1 MTKFV
6 ALTDRA
12 VLKLEGP
19 DTRPFLQGLITN
31 DIDRLSRDTPLY
43 AALLTAQGKIIADFI
58 LLSAGEAV
66 LLDCAAGAAPDL
78 AARLKK
84 FRLRAKVT
92 ITEAGSGLEV
102 VSAPDAPPPDARIM
116 AAGPDPRLAAL
127 GWRWIV
133 EPGTIAAPGM
143 EQEPHA
149 TYDRHRIEC
158 GVPDS
163 ILDLRPETF
172 FPLDCN
178 FEELNGVDFTKGCY
192 VGQELTARMKHRA
205 TARKR
210 ILPVA
215 ASTPLPPHGTPL
227 KRDDTEVGEMLGAQG
242 LIGLAMLRLD
252 RLGETPAL
260 TAATGEVVHVGRPH
274 YPLVLPAAAPHV

>member
-102 VSAPDAPPPDARIM
+102 ASAPDAPPPDARIM

-178 FEELNGVDFTKGCY
+178 FEELHGVDFNKGCY

-205 TARKR
+205 TARRR

-215 ASTPLPPHGTPL
+215 GSAALPAHGTPL
-227 KRDDTEVGEMLGAQG
+227 RLGEAVVGEILGSQG
-242 LIGLAMLRLD
+242 PRGLAILRLD
-252 RLGETPAL
+252 RLGEA
-260 TAATGEVVHVGRPH
+260 TAVTTDDGQAIQVGRPP
-274 YPLVLPAAAPHV
+274 YALAV

>member
-1 MTKFV
+1 MSTCVFL
-6 ALTDRA
+6 ADRA
-12 VLKLEGP
+12 ILKLEGR
-19 DTRPFLQGLITN
+19 DARTFLQGQVTN
-31 DIDRLSRDTPLY
+31 NIDTLDPARPLY

-58 LLSAGEAV
+58 LMQAGEAILV
-66 LLDCAAGAAPDL
+66 DCAAQQADDL

-84 FRLRAKVT
+84 FRLRAKVDIESKRADLT
-92 ITEAGSGLEV
+92 II
-102 VSAPDAPPPDARIM
+102 SAPQPPPNGLPVIT
-116 AAGPDPRLAAL
+116 AAADPRLPEL
-127 GWRWIV
+127 GWRWVV
-133 EPGTIAAPGM
+133 ESRILSSLDL

-163 ILDLRPETF
+163 MRDLRPETY

-178 FEELNGVDFTKGCY
+178 FEELNGVDFDKGCY

-215 ASTPLPPHGTPL
+215 SATHLPPHGTPL
-227 KRDDTEVGEMLGAQG
+227 KSGDTELGEMLGSQG
-242 LIGLAMLRLD
+242 PIGLAMLRLD
-252 RLGETPAL
+252 RLGDTQEL
-260 TAATGEVVHVGRPH
+260 TAATGETIRVGRPH
-274 YPLVLPAAAPHV
+274 YPLILPEAAPRV